1 MRYVHLIKNEDT
13 TKSENSSGKSN
24 DWIGE
29 ERIFEIIK
37 MLMDEYFTG
46 SMTLHLSDGSIRKV
60 ETTRVERF
68 GN

>member
-1 MRYVHLIKNEDT
+1 MDKKKSSVRSKED
-13 TKSENSSGKSN
+13 EE
-24 DWIGE
+24 DIGE

-37 MLMDEYFTG
+37 LLMDDYFTG